1 MGLGSKVETRKQNR
15 KLFGVP
21 ERREGSEWPG
31 RVKVRLQRSDFEG
44 T

>member
-1 MGLGSKVETRKQNR
+1 MGLGSKVETWKQNC
-15 KLFGVP
+15 KLCQK
-21 ERREGSEWPG
+21 RREGSVWPG